1 MVNTPPKIAKTTFSK
16 IPKYAVKLRISDFNN
31 FFSNNINNS
40 NIIEKQ
46 THRLLNHFYVKHNK
60 WTTTKGKLLDYQ
72 TNLKATSEKHMS
84 MKTLMPR
91 SLNSVMAVAYKM
103 LLENESLLISPDH
116 NP

>member
-1 MVNTPPKIAKTTFSK
+1 
-16 IPKYAVKLRISDFNN
+16 
-31 FFSNNINNS
+31 
-40 NIIEKQ
+40 
-46 THRLLNHFYVKHNK
+46 
-60 WTTTKGKLLDYQ
+60 
-72 TNLKATSEKHMS
+72 MS